1 MKLKCVT
8 CSGTNEFTKID
19 DLFALYQEF
28 PSVEFGIQVSGK
40 KCSAGS
46 ARLVWLNNLKNQ
58 VLRKRK
64 SLPLALH
71 LNQDWVEGFC
81 DGIKIPE
88 LQELLSWTDRQGN
101 PIFQRV
107 QLNFKIGRNKAPEIG
122 RLESQMKKYP
132 HLRFI
137 LSYNDANADLIW
149 KIYQRRQVVF
159 DCLFDE
165 SFGEGV
171 APSQR
176 HPPVFD
182 DVIQGYAGGLSPD
195 NVSSELEKIAEL
207 VPLDAVIF
215 VDAEGKLKGEDGH
228 FDYVK
233 AREYVANALSCPAL
247 QS

>member
-1 MKLKCVT
+1 M
-8 CSGTNEFTKID
+8 
-19 DLFALYQEF
+19 
-28 PSVEFGIQVSGK
+28 
-40 KCSAGS
+40 
-46 ARLVWLNNLKNQ
+46 
-58 VLRKRK
+58 LRKRK

-88 LQELLSWTDRQGN
+88 LQELLSWADHQGN

-122 RLESQMKKYP
+122 RLESQMKQYP

-137 LSYNDANADLIW
+137 LSYNDANADLIG

-176 HPPVFD
+176 HPPVLA
-182 DVIQGYAGGLSPD
+182 DVIQGYAGGLSPE
-195 NVSSELEKIAEL
+195 NVSSELEKIADI

-215 VDAEGKLKGEDGH
+215 VDAEGKLKGDDGH
-228 FDYVK
+228 FDYAK
-233 AREYVANALSCPAL
+233 AREYVAKALSCPAL
-247 QS
+247 QR

>member
-40 KCSAGS
+40 KCSSGS
-46 ARLVWLNNLKNQ
+46 ARLAWLNNLKNQ

-137 LSYNDANADLIW
+137 LSYNDANADLIGQ
-149 KIYQRRQVVF
+149 IYQRHQVVF

-176 HPPVFD
+176 HSPVFA
-182 DVIQGYAGGLSPD
+182 DVIQGYAGGLSPE
-195 NVSSELEKIAEL
+195 NVSSELQKIAEL

-215 VDAEGKLKGEDGH
+215 VDAEGKLKGDDGH
-228 FDYVK
+228 FDYAK
-233 AREYVANALSCPAL
+233 AREYVAKALSCPAL
-247 QS
+247 QR

>member
-1 MKLKCVT
+1 M
-8 CSGTNEFTKID
+8 
-19 DLFALYQEF
+19 
-28 PSVEFGIQVSGK
+28 
-40 KCSAGS
+40 
-46 ARLVWLNNLKNQ
+46 
-58 VLRKRK
+58 LRKRK

-88 LQELLSWTDRQGN
+88 LQELLSWADHQGN

-122 RLESQMKKYP
+122 RLESQMKQYP

-137 LSYNDANADLIW
+137 LSYNDANADLIG

-176 HPPVFD
+176 HPPVFA
-182 DVIQGYAGGLSPD
+182 DVIQGYAGGLSPE
-195 NVSSELEKIAEL
+195 NVSSELEKIADI

-215 VDAEGKLKGEDGH
+215 VDAEGKLKGDDGH
-228 FDYVK
+228 FDYAK
-233 AREYVANALSCPAL
+233 ARKYVANALSCPAT

>member
-46 ARLVWLNNLKNQ
+46 ARLAWLNNLKNQ

-101 PIFQRV
+101 PIF
-107 QLNFKIGRNKAPEIG
+107 
-122 RLESQMKKYP
+122 
-132 HLRFI
+132 H
-137 LSYNDANADLIW
+137 IW
-149 KIYQRRQVVF
+149 CQ
-159 DCLFDE
+159 
-165 SFGEGV
+165 
-171 APSQR
+171 
-176 HPPVFD
+176 PVH
-182 DVIQGYAGGLSPD
+182 Q
-195 NVSSELEKIAEL
+195 
-207 VPLDAVIF
+207 
-215 VDAEGKLKGEDGH
+215 
-228 FDYVK
+228 
-233 AREYVANALSCPAL
+233 
-247 QS
+247 

>member
-1 MKLKCVT
+1 MKLKCIT

-88 LQELLSWTDRQGN
+88 LQELLSWTDHQGN
-101 PIFQRV
+101 PFFQRI
-107 QLNFKIGRNKAPEIG
+107 QLNFKIG
-122 RLESQMKKYP
+122 
-132 HLRFI
+132 H
-137 LSYNDANADLIW
+137 
-149 KIYQRRQVVF
+149 
-159 DCLFDE
+159 E

-228 FDYVK
+228 FDYAK

>member
-1 MKLKCVT
+1 MKLKCIT

-28 PSVEFGIQVSGK
+28 PSVEFGIQVSSK
-40 KCSAGS
+40 KCSSGS
-46 ARLVWLNNLKNQ
+46 ARLAWLNNLKNQ

-64 SLPLALH
+64 ALPLALH

-88 LQELLSWTDRQGN
+88 LQELLSWTDHQGN
-101 PIFQRV
+101 PFFQRI

-176 HPPVFD
+176 HQPVFD
-182 DVIQGYAGGLSPD
+182 DVIQGYAGGLSPE

-215 VDAEGKLKGEDGH
+215 VDAEGKLKGENGH
-228 FDYVK
+228 FDYAK

>member
-40 KCSAGS
+40 KCSSGS
-46 ARLVWLNNLKNQ
+46 ARLAWLNNLKNQ

-101 PIFQRV
+101 
-107 QLNFKIGRNKAPEIG
+107 NKAPEIG

-137 LSYNDANADLIW
+137 LSYNDANADLIGQ
-149 KIYQRRQVVF
+149 IYQRHQVVF

-176 HPPVFD
+176 HSPVFA
-182 DVIQGYAGGLSPD
+182 DVIQGYAGGLSPE

-215 VDAEGKLKGEDGH
+215 VDAEGKLKGDDGH
-228 FDYVK
+228 FDYAK